1 MKIMKAQ
8 KLMTSL
14 INEVEKNKIE
24 LEKEKQDF
32 ANELKKYKNG
42 TFIYHNYLAVIA
54 DEFTPELQW
63 ETQDY
68 EWVEYGRWP
77 APLHFGLEYL
87 IEVEGMRIKKL
98 IEAI

>member
-32 ANELKKYKNG
+32 ANELKKYKKVDLFP
-42 TFIYHNYLAVIA
+42 TKRVSKISFFEKI
-54 DEFTPELQW
+54 
-63 ETQDY
+63 
-68 EWVEYGRWP
+68 
-77 APLHFGLEYL
+77 
-87 IEVEGMRIKKL
+87 RILLWGK
-98 IEAI
+98 

>member
-32 ANELKKYKNG
+32 ANELKKYRKVDL
-42 TFIYHNYLAVIA
+42 F
-54 DEFTPELQW
+54 
-63 ETQDY
+63 
-68 EWVEYGRWP
+68 P
-77 APLHFGLEYL
+77 AKRVSKISFFEK
-87 IEVEGMRIKKL
+87 IRILLWGK
-98 IEAI
+98 